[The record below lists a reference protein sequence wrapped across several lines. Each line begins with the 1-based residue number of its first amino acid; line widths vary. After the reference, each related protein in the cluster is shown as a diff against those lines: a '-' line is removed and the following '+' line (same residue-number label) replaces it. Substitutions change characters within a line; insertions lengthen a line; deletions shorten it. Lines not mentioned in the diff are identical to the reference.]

1 MSTLKR
7 FRSSVRVLALV
18 HTSTG
23 RITYGQS
30 QEILSVGFPQ
40 PVAVP
45 VDRSL
50 TDAVAKGKPVTLI
63 ASVDP
68 IGGKRRSG
76 VGEKLILQKDVGLG
90 VL

>member
-1 MSTLKR
+1 M
-7 FRSSVRVLALV
+7 
-18 HTSTG
+18 
-23 RITYGQS
+23 
-30 QEILSVGFPQ
+30 
-40 PVAVP
+40 AVP